1 MIPAV
6 PHRASVLAGTLW
18 APCRMPL
25 VCVPLK
31 GVRLSHLS
39 KSYPAFFRVAS
50 RAAFFPYLWAAP
62 ERGQGGFHHFRAS
75 SGAEQREFARGRGHH
90 PPPPSEV
97 RWAGGL
103 RSGTPEQLPPHRRV
117 WIQNASNVLD
127 CQSAWTLPS
136 YTVHLLQNLTCFDD
150 SPGTLAQL
158 PKSLWI
164 YINGG
169 TQHLCQE
176 SRGQWPAGYLFVT
189 CLSTPVGAGEKPDNQ
204 LLHPCMEKIACLSP
218 FLYSG

>member
-1 MIPAV
+1 
-6 PHRASVLAGTLW
+6 
-18 APCRMPL
+18 MPL

-158 PKSLWI
+158 PKSQQVREPEVRQELSHCTDLSMQRWAGSGEEARGH
-164 YINGG
+164 GG
-169 TQHLCQE
+169 QE
-176 SRGQWPAGYLFVT
+176 ETEV
-189 CLSTPVGAGEKPDNQ
+189 N
-204 LLHPCMEKIACLSP
+204 
-218 FLYSG
+218 